1 MMTSPLPRLLVED
14 VDAGFEQMV
23 RAHADA
29 VVTFARRI
37 CGSAGDDV
45 AQETF
50 IRALKSLR
58 AMDTEQLTSLN
69 PRPWLLTI
77 TRNTAYNH
85 HRTVSRRPRV
95 VGEVTVEPIDS
106 ATRSDVLVEQG
117 EAMRALRD
125 ALDQLPN
132 VQRDAVVLRHVLDL
146 STRDTAAVLQCSENT
161 VKSHLLR
168 GLRQLRHDMPNPEEV
183 SS

>member
-1 MMTSPLPRLLVED
+1 MMTSPLQRLLVKD

-37 CGSAGDDV
+37 SGAAGDDV

-58 AMDTEQLTSLN
+58 AMDAEQLTSLT

-85 HRTVSRRPRV
+85 HRSASRRPRV
-95 VGEVTVEPIDS
+95 TGDIVVEPIDPT
-106 ATRSDVLVEQG
+106 TRSDVLVEQG
-117 EAMRALRD
+117 EALRTLRD

-132 VQRDAVVLRHVLDL
+132 VQRDAIVLRHVLDL

-161 VKSHLLR
+161 VKSHLSR